1 MTNIFSKI
9 DDKYENP
16 IDIIA
21 YKICEYLDPIFYK
34 LNFTPNNI
42 TTLSLI
48 FGLLSVYFIL
58 KIEKSKNNNLK
69 FAYKTYAF
77 IFYWLSF
84 LFDCLDGHYA
94 RKYKMLSQL
103 GDKYDHYS
111 DLVKHL
117 LLYIVLISKLSKKY
131 IITFNIT
138 LLIVFIGL
146 LVQTGCQEK
155 KYEEKIGEKESKLK
169 SGYLRI
175 FIPLCRNPE
184 LITKYS
190 KFFGAGSITLLF
202 SIFILLI

>member
-9 DDKYENP
+9 DDRYENP
-16 IDIIA
+16 IDIFA

-58 KIEKSKNNNLK
+58 KIDYMKKS
-69 FAYKTYAF
+69 YKIYAF

-131 IITFNIT
+131 IITFNIS

-146 LVQTGCQEK
+146 LIQTGCQEK